1 VDFSLLKLKLCIY
14 NDRTVIEI
22 TCCRTGVTGKALRI
36 EKIRYT
42 SKEGKS
48 SQGCPIAKWVGTANI

>member
-1 VDFSLLKLKLCIY
+1 MWTFLKLKFCMY
-14 NDRTVIEI
+14 NDRPVIEI

-36 EKIRYT
+36 EKICYT